1 MQRNKVARV
10 IVKDRKGREVEVVR
24 RRITSDKEAERMKRL
39 ADRLARKHRLQAV
52 FK

>member
-1 MQRNKVARV
+1 MKKVARV
-10 IVKDRKGREVEVVR
+10 VVTDHKGREVEVVR
-24 RRITSDKEAERMKRL
+24 RRITGDKQAERLKRL